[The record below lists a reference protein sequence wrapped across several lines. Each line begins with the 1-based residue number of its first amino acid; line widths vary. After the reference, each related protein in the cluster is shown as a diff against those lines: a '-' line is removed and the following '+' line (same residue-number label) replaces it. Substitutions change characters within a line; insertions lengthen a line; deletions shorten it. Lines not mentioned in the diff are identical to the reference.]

1 MRTIKYLTSF
11 ILSLVLMSTL
21 SSCNDWLAVDME
33 DAIMEDQI
41 FSDDD
46 GYKAVLNGVYVKM
59 NNNYATTLTTTVIDV
74 MAQYWD
80 VRQNS
85 NHKFFVYADYDF
97 TDETFESTNESVWT
111 NQYNQIANL
120 NNLIEHIDAADT
132 KISATYHDLI
142 KGEALALRAFLHF
155 DLMRLYGPIYSE
167 ETKATTCIPY
177 QETSSKEIQPLLPA
191 QTVMEKVI
199 RDLNDALG
207 LLVNDPIRT
216 EGVMAEDSEDPNGTN
231 DLRYRQYRL
240 NYYAVKALLAR
251 AYLWIGDKDKALTE
265 AKELIAE
272 NEERSIFVWTPKADV
287 QTSTNPD
294 RLFSTEVIFG
304 LYDSSRETVYDS
316 YFNHTADYNTVLT
329 FKGETLEAVD
339 GKMTYFYND
348 NNDIRR
354 GSNFW
359 SEEELEQTSD
369 FGSST
374 QKAVCFGK
382 YADISSSDAF
392 RYMIPLIRMSE
403 IYLIAAECTDDL
415 SEAISYI
422 NKIRVNRNCVNLE
435 LTEDDN
441 EETIQSYITN
451 EFMREVI
458 GEGQLYFYYKRL
470 GMEEIL
476 SGSTF
481 EVDEYWGDLYITEEM
496 ALSDYVWP
504 LPKAETDKRVNA
516 D

>member
-1 MRTIKYLTSF
+1 MRTTKHLASF
-11 ILSLVLMSTL
+11 VLSFVLMFAL

-80 VRQNS
+80 VRRNS

-97 TDETFESTNESVWT
+97 TDETFENTNEAVWT

-120 NNLIEHIDAADT
+120 NKLIEHIDDDGT
-132 KISATYHDLI
+132 SISATYHDII

-167 ETKATTCIPY
+167 ETAETTCIPY
-177 QETSSKEIQPLLPA
+177 EETSSKEIQPLLPA
-191 QTVMEKVI
+191 KTVMEKVI
-199 RDLNDALG
+199 KDLNDALA

-216 EGVMAEDSEDPNGTN
+216 EGVMAEDSDDPNETN

-251 AYLWIGDKDKALTE
+251 AYLWIGDRSKALAE

-272 NEERSIFVWTPKADV
+272 NEERGIFKWTPKADV
-287 QTSTNPD
+287 QTSGNPD
-294 RLFSTEVIFG
+294 RLFSTEVLFA

-329 FKGETLEAVD
+329 FKGETLEAED
-339 GKMTYFYND
+339 GKIRYFYSD

-359 SEEELEQTSD
+359 SEEALEQTSD

-374 QKAVCFGK
+374 QKAICFGK
-382 YADISSSDAF
+382 YADISKTDAF
-392 RYMIPLIRMSE
+392 RYMIPLIRISE
-403 IYLIAAECTDDL
+403 IYLIAAECADDL
-415 SEAISYI
+415 NESIGYI
-422 NKIRVNRNCVNLE
+422 NKIRANRNCVDLA

-451 EFMREVI
+451 EFMREMI

-504 LPKAETDKRVNA
+504 LPKAETDKRVKAN
-516 D
+516 

>member
-1 MRTIKYLTSF
+1 MRTIKYLASF
-11 ILSLVLMSTL
+11 ILSLALTSTL
-21 SSCNDWLAVDME
+21 CSCNDWLAVDME
-33 DAIMEDQI
+33 DAIMEDKI

-80 VRQNS
+80 VRKNS

-97 TDETFESTNESVWT
+97 TDDAFETTNEAVWT
-111 NQYNQIANL
+111 NQYDQIANI

-132 KISATYHDLI
+132 KISATYHDII
-142 KGEALALRAFLHF
+142 KGEALALRGFLHF
-155 DLMRLYGPIYSE
+155 DLMRLYGPIYGDKTE
-167 ETKATTCIPY
+167 NTTCIPY

-191 QTVMEKVI
+191 KTVMEKVI
-199 RDLNDALG
+199 KDLSDALA

-216 EGVMAEDSEDPNGTN
+216 DGVMAEDTDDPNETN

-251 AYLWIGDKDKALTE
+251 AYLWIGDKGKALVE

-272 NEERSIFVWTPKADV
+272 NEERSIFKWTPKADV
-287 QTSTNPD
+287 QASSNPD
-294 RLFSTEVIFG
+294 RLFSTEVIFA
-304 LYDSSRETVYDS
+304 LYDSSRENVYDS

-359 SEEELEQTSD
+359 SEEALEQTSD

-374 QKAVCFGK
+374 QKAICFGK
-382 YADISSSDAF
+382 YDDISTTAPL

-403 IYLIAAECTDDL
+403 IYLIAAECSDDL
-415 SEAISYI
+415 NESIGFI
-422 NKIRVNRNCVNLE
+422 NKIRVNRNCVDLE
-435 LTEDDN
+435 LTEDDT
-441 EETIQSYITN
+441 EETKQSYITN
-451 EFMREVI
+451 EFMREMI

-481 EVDEYWGDLYITEEM
+481 EEFWGDLYITDEM

-504 LPKAETDKRVNA
+504 LPKAETDKRVN
-516 D
+516 DK